1 MCADRVRC
9 SSNTSLDIWFVFW
22 VLSFGHLFKSSYF
35 LLFAFFLVEKLLF
48 LFYPHSSEILFAQSQ
63 CKISFKSWFKY
74 LFICFREL
82 LEYRRLVSSAKW
94 CITECWITLLRSL
107 IHIQNSSR
115 PKTEPCSTLWV
126 LINAVDS
133 LPFIYVY
140 CFLLVKYNL
149 ISLKGVSDTVV
160 VELRQEYVMI
170 YCIKSFLKVKKNSTH
185 IVVVV
190 KYMSDFLSFSY

>member
-1 MCADRVRC
+1 MINRFCKVLYLSLERRSFALLSFFSACLCVLTVSDVHL
-9 SSNTSLDIWFVFW
+9 TLGLDIWFVFW

-63 CKISFKSWFKY
+63 CKISFKSWFMY

-115 PKTEPCSTLWV
+115 PKTEPCSTPWV

-133 LPFIYVY
+133 LSFTYVY

-149 ISLKGVSDTVV
+149 ISLKGVS
-160 VELRQEYVMI
+160 LI
-170 YCIKSFLKVKKNSTH
+170 P
-185 IVVVV
+185 
-190 KYMSDFLSFSY
+190 